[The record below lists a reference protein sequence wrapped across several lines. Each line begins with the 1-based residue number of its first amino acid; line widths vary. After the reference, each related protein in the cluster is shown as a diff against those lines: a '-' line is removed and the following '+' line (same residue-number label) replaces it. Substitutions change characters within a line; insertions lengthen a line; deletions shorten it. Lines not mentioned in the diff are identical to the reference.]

1 MLPILYSGSAVTVS
15 GECFPFFTQAPQS
28 PLSGECFPFFTQAP
42 QSPLSGECFPFF
54 TQAPQSPLSGECFPF
69 FTQARLSAAAA
80 LRLAQPLP
88 PGPYR
93 LLEMIHAGGAA
104 VQHDLA
110 ELVEHGGGRRV
121 DQ

>member
-1 MLPILYSGSAVTVS
+1 MLPILYSGSAVTV
-15 GECFPFFTQAPQS
+15 
-28 PLSGECFPFFTQAP
+28 
-42 QSPLSGECFPFF
+42 SGECFPFF

-121 DQ
+121 DQRAQQRHLD